1 MSQAIGKELEDTY
14 NGPDSLMTGVS
25 IKNLVL
31 AIEMAL
37 SKSSSKTIEQSLLC
51 DAVASL

>member
-1 MSQAIGKELEDTY
+1 MAQAIGKELEETY
-14 NGPDSLMTGVS
+14 YGADSMMTGVS

-37 SKSSSKTIEQSLLC
+37 SKSSSKVIEQALLC